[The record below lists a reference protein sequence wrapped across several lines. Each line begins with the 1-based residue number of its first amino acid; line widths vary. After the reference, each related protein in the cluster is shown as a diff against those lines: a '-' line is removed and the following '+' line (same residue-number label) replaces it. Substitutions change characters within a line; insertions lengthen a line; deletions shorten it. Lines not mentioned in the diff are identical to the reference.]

1 MFVKI
6 SKDYADKKNNK
17 TKEFQIHE
25 ICEYQKCNI
34 FWETKMNT
42 GVIYILH
49 KFDHIDAL
57 PVKY

>member
-6 SKDYADKKNNK
+6 SKDYAGKKNNK

-34 FWETKMNT
+34 FCETKMNT
-42 GVIYILH
+42 GVIYM
-49 KFDHIDAL
+49 
-57 PVKY
+57 